1 MPRRKR
7 CLFSVLLAFISILP
21 STDLAAQST
30 NTPPEPT
37 AQSYP
42 DSAEGLQ
49 AQFAEIV
56 RVARSNDQASFRA
69 ALDGLAVPNAE
80 KWFAT
85 HFDPRFTSQ
94 LKEDYGKALDRYQS
108 HVAWV
113 TANFAKFEDF
123 AITVQPSES
132 PAPLGETGFESLIP
146 RPDSAVK
153 IENYRLSSAASD
165 AKHGPPSFVSSF
177 AYVDGRFRYVGGTY
191 PFWAEGLNGLR
202 GPMSIPPSVIH
213 GRTVQG
219 IAFRKDQP
227 GPGIDAIVQLKIEID
242 RDGHARHLKVVSGD
256 PAFVEDAKAYAK
268 EHDYGAMP
276 DIPQLAN
283 ARRDWDMEVVF
294 FSPKK

>member
-1 MPRRKR
+1 MAQRTR
-7 CLFSVLLAFISILP
+7 CLNFALLVFIFTFALA
-21 STDLAAQST
+21 DLAAQSS
-30 NTPPEPT
+30 NAPPEPV

-42 DSAEGLQ
+42 DSTEGLQ

-56 RVARSNDQASFRA
+56 RVARSNDQANFRA
-69 ALDGLAVPNAE
+69 ALDSLAVPNAE

-85 HFDPRFTSQ
+85 HFDPRFTLQ
-94 LKEDYGKALDRYQS
+94 LKEDYGKALDRYES
-108 HVAWV
+108 HVSWV

-123 AITVQPSES
+123 AVTAQPSES

-153 IENYRLSSAASD
+153 VENYRLSSAASD
-165 AKHGPPSFVSSF
+165 AKHGPPPFVSSF

-242 RDGHARHLKVVSGD
+242 RDGRVRHLKVVSGD
-256 PAFVEDAKAYAK
+256 PAFVEDAKNYVK

-276 DIPQLAN
+276 NIPQFAS